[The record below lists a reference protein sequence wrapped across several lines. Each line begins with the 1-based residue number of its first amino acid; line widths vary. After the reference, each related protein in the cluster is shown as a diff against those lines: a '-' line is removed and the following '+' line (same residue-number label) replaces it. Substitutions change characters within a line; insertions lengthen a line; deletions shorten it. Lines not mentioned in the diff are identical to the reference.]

1 MGKLIQAK
9 LIEPCSKELTDVEE
23 HSKLKRRISNEE
35 ISFENSKL
43 QLYTLKKIEE
53 KSNNAYKNAARFFKE
68 AEMSSTDD
76 ESEFLVSDNKI
87 NVTLAR
93 QNMIKSESQSL
104 TAKEKVKE
112 AQLRMLEMQEELQQL
127 QHRSNELEREVNQS
141 KSKCDV
147 AKEKYGH
154 GNATLIVGKKMEEVR
169 FNYKLYAMKAAQEAA
184 LKSVYYVA
192 KTKKTIL
199 DAENQAINSLKLER
213 KKEVKKVEQV
223 KQEVEKKEE
232 EEEEKASARGSSA
245 TGMTGGTGTGTTGG
259 TGMTGVEQVEQKEK
273 KNQPSLSNEMRK
285 TDAETE
291 LKEERN
297 EIANEKKILKEEKKA
312 SK

>member
-1 MGKLIQAK
+1 
-9 LIEPCSKELTDVEE
+9 
-23 HSKLKRRISNEE
+23 
-35 ISFENSKL
+35 
-43 QLYTLKKIEE
+43 
-53 KSNNAYKNAARFFKE
+53 
-68 AEMSSTDD
+68 MSSADD
-76 ESEFLVSDNKI
+76 ESEFLVSDKI

-213 KKEVKKVEQV
+213 KKEVKKVEH
-223 KQEVEKKEE
+223 
-232 EEEEKASARGSSA
+232 SPHTR
-245 TGMTGGTGTGTTGG
+245 
-259 TGMTGVEQVEQKEK
+259 
-273 KNQPSLSNEMRK
+273 KN
-285 TDAETE
+285 TITETID
-291 LKEERN
+291 LKRRNVEERCSR
-297 EIANEKKILKEEKKA
+297 ECSTHIDYSITVL
-312 SK
+312 